1 MTAQESSSKG
11 EEREPYEDQGPPL
24 RASWSGTLSLGLVN
38 VPVKTIPLIRDRSI
52 HFRMIHEKCETPIS
66 FKKVCEQGEEVMDK
80 EIVYGYEIS
89 RGEYILL
96 QKEEID
102 QVKPESSHVVKLD
115 SFIDFYEVDP
125 HFFEKT
131 YLLIPNRSEEAYALL
146 REVMKKRGKGA
157 VGKITMYSRE
167 KIVLVHFYRGALVA
181 TILRY
186 QDEILDPGIAPQL
199 AGLPTPSE
207 EELRLAGEIVE
218 KLTAPFD
225 LSRYSDRYREHLEEM
240 IRAKQKGE
248 KVTIFK
254 KTREAPARNLMEALR
269 KTAKSL
275 E

>member
-11 EEREPYEDQGPPL
+11 EKRETNEDQGPPL

-38 VPVKTIPLIRDRSI
+38 VPVKAIPLIRDRSI

-66 FKKVCEQGEEVMDK
+66 FKKVCEQGEEVMDR

-89 RGEYILL
+89 RGEYVLL

-131 YLLIPNRSEEAYALL
+131 YLLIPDRSEEAYALL
-146 REVMKKRGKGA
+146 REVMKKRAKGA

-167 KIVLVHFYRGALVA
+167 KIVLVHFYQGALVA

-225 LSRYSDRYREHLEEM
+225 LSRYSDLYRERLEEV